1 MTIVHT
7 VLKKANTTT
16 MKILDKELLDTI
28 TAQAQESPRLRMN
41 YNLHDSLEAK
51 AQRLFNA
58 LEPGTVLPIHRHRH
72 TAETYILVRGKMKV
86 EYYNQNKEL
95 TDTEILD
102 PAEGKYGLHVPAGQW
117 HTVIPLESGT
127 MVFEVKD
134 GPYMPFQPE
143 DVLT

>member
-1 MTIVHT
+1 M
-7 VLKKANTTT
+7 
-16 MKILDKELLDTI
+16 
-28 TAQAQESPRLRMN
+28 
-41 YNLHDSLEAK
+41 
-51 AQRLFNA
+51 
-58 LEPGTVLPIHRHRH
+58 
-72 TAETYILVRGKMKV
+72 